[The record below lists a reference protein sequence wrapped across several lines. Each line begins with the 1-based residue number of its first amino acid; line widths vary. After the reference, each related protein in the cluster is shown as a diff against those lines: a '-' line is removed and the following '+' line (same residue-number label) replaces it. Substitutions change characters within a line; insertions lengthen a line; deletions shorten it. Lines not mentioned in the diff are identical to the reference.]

1 MKYDFTI
8 AFVGNPN
15 CGKTSIFNQLT
26 GANQKVGNWS
36 GVTVEKE
43 EGFFKA
49 NATSVR
55 IIDLPGIYS
64 LTPFSPDEE
73 ITRDFILDENPD
85 LIVNIIDSSNLERN
99 LYLTTQLLE
108 LNKNILIVL
117 NMGDVAEERGIN
129 IDLELFSKLLD
140 LPVIKTVG
148 TQKKGVFTLVD
159 AIFNSL
165 REPKIPYKKTNYG
178 TDIEEEVKNI
188 ETQLKNS
195 GLEFNNIPSL
205 QWLSYQILEGI
216 VSNKLIEKIEKIENI
231 KNKKHKNVE
240 IFTEK
245 RYGFIGGI
253 LNESVKFP
261 AIDPISI
268 TKSIDSIVLHKT
280 GGYIILL
287 TLFAL
292 MFYSTFK
299 FGEIPMG
306 WIESLFEFLKDKVSI
321 VFENEGLKD
330 VLSNGIL
337 DGVGAVAI
345 FLPNILILFLFIS
358 IFEDTGYMARAT
370 FLLDKLMHK
379 VGLHGKSF
387 IPLVMGFGCNVPAMM
402 ATRIIEDRNNR
413 LVTLILNPLVT
424 CNARLPVYVLL
435 AGTFFPSYAG
445 LIITGLYFFSIL
457 LILIGAKFLTS
468 TFFKTKDRL
477 PFVMELP
484 PYHMPT
490 LKSILLHMWDRIF
503 QFIKK
508 MGTTILF
515 GSILIWVL
523 SSYPKGV
530 GQENS
535 YLGKVGKTITPIFE
549 PLGFDYRD
557 TVAILTGFV
566 AKEIVVSTY
575 GVLYN
580 VGDDKNVSTL
590 SATIASEGKPKAFGF
605 SFMLFILIY
614 IPCLATLIVLRKETN
629 SWKITL
635 WASASYFML
644 AYILS
649 LIVFQVFK

>member
-36 GVTVEKE
+36 GVTVEKK

-108 LNKNILIVL
+108 LNKNMLIVL
-117 NMGDVAEERGIN
+117 NMSDVAQEKGIE

-140 LPVIKTVG
+140 LSVVKTVG
-148 TQKKGVFTLVD
+148 TQKKGVFILVD
-159 AIFNSL
+159 AIFKSL
-165 REPKIPYKKTNYG
+165 KEPKTPYKKTNYG
-178 TDIEEEVKNI
+178 VEIEQEAKNI

-195 GLEFNNIPSL
+195 KLEFKNIPSL

-216 VSNKLIEKIEKIENI
+216 VSDKLIEKIPEI
-231 KNKKHKNVE
+231 KDKKLKNVE
-240 IFTEK
+240 LFTEK

-261 AIDPISI
+261 AVDPISI
-268 TKSIDSIVLHKT
+268 TKNIDSILLHKT
-280 GGYIILL
+280 GGYIILIS
-287 TLFAL
+287 LFAL

-299 FGEIPMG
+299 LGEIPMG
-306 WIESLFEFLKDKVSI
+306 WIESLFEFLKDKVSTI
-321 VFENEGLKD
+321 FTNESLKD
-330 VLSNGIL
+330 VLSNGVL
-337 DGVGAVAI
+337 DGIGAVAI

-358 IFEDTGYMARAT
+358 IFEDTGYMARAA

-387 IPLVMGFGCNVPAMM
+387 IPLIMGFGCNVPAMM
-402 ATRIIEDRNNR
+402 AARTIEDRNNR

-435 AGTFFPSYAG
+435 AGTFFPSHAG
-445 LIITGLYFFSIL
+445 LIITGLYFFSIV
-457 LILIGAKFLTS
+457 LIFIGAKFLTS

-484 PYHMPT
+484 PYHMPSF
-490 LKSILLHMWDRIF
+490 KSILLHMWERIF

-508 MGTTILF
+508 MGTTILV
-515 GSILIWVL
+515 GSVLIWVL

-535 YLGKVGKTITPIFE
+535 YLGKVGKTISPIFE
-549 PLGFDYRD
+549 PLGFDYKD

-580 VGDDKNVSTL
+580 LGDEPENSTL
-590 SATIASEGKPKAFGF
+590 SAAIIAEGKSKAFGF

-635 WASASYFML
+635 LASAGYFML